1 MILLIPLTIL
11 IVNYHNEF
19 YQENINNNG
28 GLLNAG
34 NENANISLNSNE
46 MEFVS
51 IDSIEVNNK
60 IQSENNNNN
69 TVNLTDESDALY
81 GNSSEK
87 NYIKEINSKF
97 N

>member
-1 MILLIPLTIL
+1 MILLIPLVTL

-19 YQENINNNG
+19 HQENINNNG

-51 IDSIEVNNK
+51 IDSIEVNNE
-60 IQSENNNNN
+60 IQSENNNN
-69 TVNLTDESDALY
+69 TVNLTDENDAHY
-81 GNSSEK
+81 GNASNK
-87 NYIKEINSKF
+87 KINNVNSKF

>member
-34 NENANISLNSNE
+34 NENANISLNSKE
-46 MEFVS
+46 MEVVS
-51 IDSIEVNNK
+51 IDSIEVNDE
-60 IQSENNNNN
+60 IHSENNNN
-69 TVNLTDESDALY
+69 TVNLTDENYALY

>member
-1 MILLIPLTIL
+1 
-11 IVNYHNEF
+11 
-19 YQENINNNG
+19 
-28 GLLNAG
+28 
-34 NENANISLNSNE
+34 

-51 IDSIEVNNK
+51 IDSIEVNNE

-81 GNSSEK
+81 GNSSNK
-87 NYIKEINSKF
+87 KINNVNSKF

>member
-34 NENANISLNSNE
+34 NENANINLN
-46 MEFVS
+46 
-51 IDSIEVNNK
+51 
-60 IQSENNNNN
+60 
-69 TVNLTDESDALY
+69 
-81 GNSSEK
+81 
-87 NYIKEINSKF
+87 IN
-97 N
+97 

>member
-1 MILLIPLTIL
+1 MILLIPLVTV

-19 YQENINNNG
+19 HQENINNNG

-51 IDSIEVNNK
+51 IDSIEVNNE

-69 TVNLTDESDALY
+69 TVNLTDENDSLY
-81 GNSSEK
+81 GNSSNK
-87 NYIKEINSKF
+87 KINNVNSKF

>member
-1 MILLIPLTIL
+1 MILLIPLTTL

-51 IDSIEVNNK
+51 IDSIEVNNE

-69 TVNLTDESDALY
+69 TVNLTDENDALY
-81 GNSSEK
+81 GNSLNK
-87 NYIKEINSKF
+87 KINNVNSKF